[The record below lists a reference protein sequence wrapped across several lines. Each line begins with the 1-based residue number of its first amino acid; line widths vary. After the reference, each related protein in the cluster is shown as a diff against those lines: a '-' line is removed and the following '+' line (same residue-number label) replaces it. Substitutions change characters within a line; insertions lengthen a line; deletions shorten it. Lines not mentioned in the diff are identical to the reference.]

1 MRNHYYNGVGPDRTP
16 ICSVGVRGNRPIFAL
31 ALTCLAISLV
41 MVRAGQPAARAQSR
55 DVDPAPQLVALD
67 PRWTAA
73 FDTAPAAP
81 VGFDE
86 ETAYVPLKGGELV
99 AVGLDRGDVRWKV
112 QLTTP
117 FTPATG
123 DGFVF
128 AAEEATVLAFQD
140 ESGAGVWRTPV
151 GGPLAGPPA
160 FDAGTVL
167 ISKSDG
173 ELVTLR
179 AQDGAI
185 LWRRALG
192 APQAVPPSAAGDR
205 LYAGLKDG
213 RVLAIDRESGD
224 EMWSYTVGD
233 EVTGLLALD
242 DQVIVGTTGNRVYSL
257 RPETGRLHWQWRV
270 GADVSGPAAA
280 DDKRIYFAALDNV
293 LRAVDRKNGN
303 LRWTQPLPSRPSGG
317 PLRTGDVVIVPTV
330 SADIGVYDAETG
342 KAAFTIKAA
351 GELGG
356 VPFLREN
363 PRPTAPRLVAVSR
376 DGTLQGF
383 APRFEPPPTPFA
395 ALPGPKVGG

>member
-1 MRNHYYNGVGPDRTP
+1 MGRDRTP

-31 ALTCLAISLV
+31 ALTCLAVSVV
-41 MVRAGQPAARAQSR
+41 MVRADQPATSAPARNVDLAQT
-55 DVDPAPQLVALD
+55 LVALD
-67 PRWTAA
+67 PRWMVA
-73 FDTAPAAP
+73 FDTALAAP

-86 ETAYVPLKGGELV
+86 QAAYVPLKGGELV

-112 QLTTP
+112 ELTTP

-123 DGFVF
+123 DGLVF

-140 ESGAGVWRTPV
+140 ESGATVWRTAL
-151 GGPLAGPPA
+151 GGPLAGPLS
-160 FDAGTVL
+160 FDAGTVVV
-167 ISKSDG
+167 SKTDG
-173 ELVTLR
+173 ELVALR

-185 LWRRALG
+185 LWRRAIG
-192 APQAVPPSAAGDR
+192 APQAVRPSAAGDR
-205 LYAGLKDG
+205 LYVGLKDG

-224 EMWSYTVGD
+224 EIWTYTVGD

-242 DQVIVGTTGNRVYSL
+242 DQVIVGTTGNHVYSL
-257 RPETGRLHWQWRV
+257 RSDKGRLRWRQRV
-270 GADVSGPAAA
+270 GADVKGPAVA

-317 PLRTGDVVIVPTV
+317 PLRTGAVVIVPTV
-330 SADIGVYDAETG
+330 SADIGVYNAETG
-342 KAAFTIKAA
+342 KPAFTIKAT

-356 VPFLREN
+356 VPFLRETTG
-363 PRPTAPRLVAVSR
+363 PTAPRLVAVSR
-376 DGTLQGF
+376 EGTLQGF
-383 APRFEPPPTPFA
+383 APRYEPPPVPFS